1 MVRTIV
7 GVIANADARY
17 EGNLERYF
25 RLIFEQS
32 SNAKNPYHNMRHT
45 LHVMMECYDGAIY
58 YQLAPRQFR
67 NLLIAALFHDHNHPG
82 VLIATD
88 DLWIEVA
95 VRGLRKLVFPYD
107 KPFLEEIEN
116 TMRTTEFLAG
126 GHVVHNKDLLPVH
139 AILRDADMSQ
149 SLSPEW
155 IQQILFGLS
164 AEMRVTPK
172 VMLSMQADFH
182 RTLTFATEWGENKFG
197 PLLEQKKAE
206 ISELIRIM
214 E

>member
-1 MVRTIV
+1 MNATITD
-7 GVIANADARY
+7 VIINEAGRY

-25 RLIFEQS
+25 RFIFEQS
-32 SNAKNPYHNMRHT
+32 SNAKNAYHNMRHT

-58 YQLAPRQFR
+58 YHLAPRQFR

-82 VLIATD
+82 VLIGTD
-88 DLWIEVA
+88 DLWVEVA
-95 VRGLRKLVFPYD
+95 VRGLRKLVLPED
-107 KPFLEEIEN
+107 KPFLEEIES
-116 TMRTTEFLAG
+116 TMRTTEFAG
-126 GHVVHNKDLLPVH
+126 GHVVHNKDLLLAH

-149 SLSPEW
+149 SLSSEW

-164 AEMRVTPK
+164 AEMRVTPSA
-172 VMLSMQADFH
+172 MLAMQGDFH

-206 ISELIRIM
+206 ISELVRIM
-214 E
+214 S